1 MFIDCVRI
9 FQCIEYLRCGSLAH
23 WVASLESQ
31 FSCLRRL
38 IIHSVIPLLLY
49 CTDPVSVDLCYL
61 TVAVFWIHGRKKCL
75 ICTLLVFVFILIYYL
90 SLSSDKCFNLPAH
103 ISFEFV
109 CFLSWSLPARSGW
122 GPYLINCLLSQN
134 LFPICFCQMSNG
146 GGVWNNTKMLKHG
159 RVLEI
164 GSIKVA
170 RLPKKKICSSITWAT
185 LARQPLPSSTWPTIH
200 YLPFSF

>member
-1 MFIDCVRI
+1 MFKDCARI
-9 FQCIEYLRCGSLAH
+9 FQCIECLRCGSLAH

-49 CTDPVSVDLCYL
+49 VPVCICVSLLFDCCCILTAWEEKVPDMHFAGVCFHSYL
-61 TVAVFWIHGRKKCL
+61 L
-75 ICTLLVFVFILIYYL
+75 FVFELWQMFQFAGSYFIWVCLFLELKPSGTIWL
-90 SLSSDKCFNLPAH
+90 GSVLDKLP
-103 ISFEFV
+103 
-109 CFLSWSLPARSGW
+109 
-122 GPYLINCLLSQN
+122 LSQN
-134 LFPICFCQMSNG
+134 LFPICFCQMSND

-185 LARQPLPSSTWPTIH
+185 LARQPLPSSTWPTIR

>member
-1 MFIDCVRI
+1 M
-9 FQCIEYLRCGSLAH
+9 
-23 WVASLESQ
+23 
-31 FSCLRRL
+31 
-38 IIHSVIPLLLY
+38 
-49 CTDPVSVDLCYL
+49 DLCYL

-75 ICTLLVFVFILIYYL
+75 ICTLLVFIFILIYYL

-146 GGVWNNTKMLKHG
+146 GGVWNNTKLLKHG
-159 RVLEI
+159 QVLER
-164 GSIKVA
+164 GSIKVI
-170 RLPKKKICSSITWAT
+170 RLPKKKIYNVSSNPRQSLPT
-185 LARQPLPSSTWPTIH
+185 LPGSYLSPRLPPSLVTHQLNPLPAI
-200 YLPFSF
+200 